1 MTVATDRLVL
11 RGRAYLRDDGSEE
24 LISKSTWALKAT
36 GLLFGALLVVGR
48 TASAGNIVWNPTHH
62 SATTPLLVIS
72 AAVQKSGQPSRQ
84 APKSPPCSDPAALAK
99 RAAAHEVIAFSPG
112 KDSGDG
118 TEGGA
123 AMSAAPPTGAAGTAT
138 GSVASTAAPTGA
150 AGTAPGSTD
159 SSAPTGGAGTAP
171 ASTESTAAAPTGAAG
186 TAPGS
191 IDSTAAPTGAAGT
204 APASTQSTAAAPTGA
219 AGTAPGSI
227 DSTAEPTA

>member
-1 MTVATDRLVL
+1 MTVATGRLFL
-11 RGRAYLRDDGSEE
+11 RGLAYLRDDGSEE

-84 APKSPPCSDPAALAK
+84 APKSPPGSDPAALAK

-112 KDSGDG
+112 KDSSDG

-123 AMSAAPPTGAAGTAT
+123 AMSQLPQPEQPELPPARSHRRPLQPAPRARHLDQLAQVPPLAALAPLPPQP
-138 GSVASTAAPTGA
+138 SPPPRRRPAPQA
-150 AGTAPGSTD
+150 RLQVPSPRRQLQPVPRAQLRA
-159 SSAPTGGAGTAP
+159 
-171 ASTESTAAAPTGAAG
+171 
-186 TAPGS
+186 
-191 IDSTAAPTGAAGT
+191 
-204 APASTQSTAAAPTGA
+204 
-219 AGTAPGSI
+219 
-227 DSTAEPTA
+227 

>member
-24 LISKSTWALKAT
+24 LFSKSTWALKAT

-84 APKSPPCSDPAALAK
+84 APKSPPGSDPAALAK

-112 KDSGDG
+112 KDPG
-118 TEGGA
+118 EGGVGEA
-123 AMSAAPPTGAAGTAT
+123 AVAEPPQTGAAGP
-138 GSVASTAAPTGA
+138 AAGQAEGRAAQAGAGGA
-150 AGTAPGSTD
+150 ALGSAGEGAPE
-159 SSAPTGGAGTAP
+159 GGAGP
-171 ASTESTAAAPTGAAG
+171 P
-186 TAPGS
+186 
-191 IDSTAAPTGAAGT
+191 
-204 APASTQSTAAAPTGA
+204 PASTQSTAAAP
-219 AGTAPGSI
+219 
-227 DSTAEPTA
+227 

>member
-1 MTVATDRLVL
+1 MTVATDRLFL

-72 AAVQKSGQPSRQ
+72 AAAQKSGQPSRQ
-84 APKSPPCSDPAALAK
+84 APKSPPGSDPAALAK

-112 KDSGDG
+112 KDSSDG

-150 AGTAPGSTD
+150 AGTAQGSID
-159 SSAPTGGAGTAP
+159 ST
-171 ASTESTAAAPTGAAG
+171 AAPTGAAG

-219 AGTAPGSI
+219 AGTAQGSI
-227 DSTAEPTA
+227 DSTAAPTGAAGTAPGSS